1 MCCTSAQSLSPF
13 TEQSTLSERLEL
25 DDLWAVLGKC
35 LAELSQTQDQ
45 NAVLILQPAVEAF
58 FLVHAGN
65 HFTIPVYHAIRP
77 TLHCAKLELVPSHPP
92 TLPQPVHPQPF
103 HPHPLHPQPVE
114 PVQSYGNYLDADQ
127 LFMSGHLFPFPLSWL
142 DVREW

>member
-1 MCCTSAQSLSPF
+1 M
-13 TEQSTLSERLEL
+13 EL

-65 HFTIPVYHAIRP
+65 HFTIPVYHAIRQIGRAS
-77 TLHCAKLELVPSHPP
+77 C
-92 TLPQPVHPQPF
+92 
-103 HPHPLHPQPVE
+103 
-114 PVQSYGNYLDADQ
+114 
-127 LFMSGHLFPFPLSWL
+127 
-142 DVREW
+142 RERV